1 MLIATNIPLMMK
13 SGCVCLLL
21 LASSDKYG
29 LNIIKYRCR
38 CSSIAGK
45 KACPMVNQILTRQ
58 ELMLSFLLQALVHME
73 FKEDHKQY
81 VNQVTHAG
89 EEKEQFSTR
98 IKCR

>member
-1 MLIATNIPLMMK
+1 
-13 SGCVCLLL
+13 
-21 LASSDKYG
+21 
-29 LNIIKYRCR
+29 
-38 CSSIAGK
+38 
-45 KACPMVNQILTRQ
+45 MVNQILTRQ
-58 ELMLSFLLQALVHME
+58 EMMLSLLLQALVHME